1 IKFGNNWVIGLRLAR
16 SKLKDPQTIVVG
28 APPPPQ
34 RATLPFALAPISRKL
49 HLGRVRGLSRK
60 TMEVPLA
67 SKKQSPPVRGIGSA
81 IPSTLSQQLPR
92 ESMAKCAKSVGDIFL
107 SEDVTFSSI
116 WFSCLIPHGA
126 VASSLCRPK
135 AVTCIVLKMSVI
147 GSNSASL
154 FWTNRQKIRTP
165 RQFSSTAK
173 EIYSSVLDATHV
185 RREQTMGKLE
195 GKVAVIT
202 GGSSGMALASAKRF
216 VEEGAYVFITGRRQ
230 EQLDEA
236 VKSIGRNVT
245 GVRGDAANL
254 DDLERLF
261 DTVKRQKGR
270 IDILYASAGWGE
282 AVPLGEITEQHFDAT
297 FGLNARGTLFTVQ
310 KALPLFND
318 GGSIF
323 MTGSVASI
331 KGFPGYSVY
340 AASKATLHAFA
351 RGWLNELKGRNIRVN
366 VLHPGPIAT
375 PMQDQV
381 LTEEAKRMFES
392 LIPRGKMGRPEE
404 IAAAAL
410 FLASDDSSFVNG
422 VELSVDGGFSAI

>member
-1 IKFGNNWVIGLRLAR
+1 MWVVRAAIIAHAIKYGSIPNADTDCRGWRR
-16 SKLKDPQTIVVG
+16 SSSRIDF
-28 APPPPQ
+28 APPICALPHS
-34 RATLPFALAPISRKL
+34 TLDAGGPISTVSGAFPERA
-49 HLGRVRGLSRK
+49 K
-60 TMEVPLA
+60 T
-67 SKKQSPPVRGIGSA
+67 
-81 IPSTLSQQLPR
+81 
-92 ESMAKCAKSVGDIFL
+92 ESEGKV
-107 SEDVTFSSI
+107 
-116 WFSCLIPHGA
+116 
-126 VASSLCRPK
+126 
-135 AVTCIVLKMSVI
+135 
-147 GSNSASL
+147 
-154 FWTNRQKIRTP
+154 
-165 RQFSSTAK
+165 
-173 EIYSSVLDATHV
+173 
-185 RREQTMGKLE
+185 MGKLE

-230 EQLDEA
+230 QALDEA
-236 VKSIGRNVT
+236 IRLIGRNVT

-254 DDLERLF
+254 DDLDRLF
-261 DTVKRQKGR
+261 HTVKREKGK
-270 IDILYASAGWGE
+270 IDVLYASAGTGE

-297 FGLNARGTLFTVQ
+297 FGLNTRGTLFTVQ

-340 AASKATLHAFA
+340 AASKAALHAFA

-381 LTEEAKRMFES
+381 LTEEAKQMFES
-392 LIPRGKMGRPEE
+392 LIPRGKMGPEE
-404 IAAAAL
+404 IAAVAL